1 VQGGAADSV
10 DLLTPRQLFATVPHG
25 ERDTVKMRVTY
36 DGPLKAPIAK
46 GEEIGKLEV
55 TIGHDAPTTMPLV
68 AGSDV
73 PKGGLADRLRQ
84 GFRRMLS

>member
-1 VQGGAADSV
+1 
-10 DLLTPRQLFATVPHG
+10 
-25 ERDTVKMRVTY
+25 
-36 DGPLKAPIAK
+36 
-46 GEEIGKLEV
+46 V